1 MLKSY
6 TKLTSGQFNSE
17 KHKTYYQ
24 LLPQYY
30 SKMILRCQ
38 KYYKKYYQLSL
49 QQSYFSVC
57 KSRSQQRDKQK
68 LPQKIAF

>member
-30 SKMILRCQ
+30 SKNDFALPKIL
-38 KYYKKYYQLSL
+38 
-49 QQSYFSVC
+49 
-57 KSRSQQRDKQK
+57 
-68 LPQKIAF
+68 QKILSIELATKLVATKVRETNKNYHRK